1 MRVFAAL
8 PLPPE
13 AIDAL
18 VPVQAALRERWRG
31 LRLTGAAGMHLTLH
45 FFGEVD
51 EGGVQR
57 LVGLWG
63 EPGLRGPRLA
73 VSLGPLGAFP
83 PRGGPRVVWVG
94 IGAGAEAV
102 CGYQGA
108 LAARLEDLGFRGDPR
123 GFSPH
128 LTLARA
134 GPTSPPPGLLDGLAA
149 PRLDFAFMECVLFES
164 ILGPRGPTHVP
175 LAAVTFDRGER

>member
-8 PLPPE
+8 PLPPG

-18 VPVQAALRERWRG
+18 ATVQAVLRERCRS
-31 LRLTGAAGMHLTLH
+31 LRPTGAAGMHLTLH

-57 LVGLWG
+57 LAALWRD
-63 EPGLRGPRLA
+63 PALKGPA
-73 VSLGPLGAFP
+73 IAATLGPLGVFP
-83 PRGGPRVVWVG
+83 PRGSPRVVW
-94 IGAGAEAV
+94 IGLDRGADAV
-102 CGYQGA
+102 CAFQGR

-128 LTLARA
+128 VTLARA
-134 GPTSPPPGLLDGLAA
+134 GAPAPSAGLLEGLPA
-149 PRLDFAFMECVLFES
+149 PRLDFVFTECVLFES
-164 ILGPRGPTHVP
+164 ILGPRGPSYVP